1 MARTKKVLPE
11 GVKVMFE
18 AVTGRPHGRGI
29 FGIEDEGD
37 EVARQAKLQRMAER
51 IAAYDRGYAGNRRRC
66 PHCGY
71 WQQYKGDASREISV
85 EGGTLTVRRAYYVC
99 LRCHATSYPL
109 DEQLGLGEE
118 QEQGRLREKLA
129 LIAVLVPYHQAPQ
142 VCQTLVGSERY
153 ASSLRRLALR
163 EAERLSKSGHQH
175 TLRKREQ
182 DRIYLQI
189 DGQLCPTRDARQGP
203 EDQGYREAKAVMAF
217 SQADVAEVSKE
228 RHELLAKVL
237 KAQITD
243 CESFRP
249 LVEEVYRQAHGPQA
263 AEVIVLADGAHW
275 IWNLATDLLPHAVQI
290 LDFSHAKPYLWEAAK
305 LIYGADSAFV
315 RPWVKEREDLLFA
328 NNIAQVIR
336 HLQHFVDLAPGL
348 ESIIHYFQQNQARM
362 QYGTYQQR
370 GYFIGSG
377 AIESAGKQ
385 LTAAR
390 IKGPGMR
397 WNVTDLN
404 AFLTLRCVFLEHAWT
419 TYWDAQAQL
428 AA

>member
-1 MARTKKVLPE
+1 MGRGKRALPD
-11 GVKVMFE
+11 GLTVTFE
-18 AVTGRPHGRGI
+18 AITGRACGRGI
-29 FGIEDEGD
+29 FGIEDEGE

-51 IAAYDRGYAGNRRRC
+51 IAAYDRGYEGNRRRC
-66 PHCGY
+66 PQCGQ
-71 WQQYKGDASREISV
+71 WQQYKGDARREVVV
-85 EGGTLTVRRAYYVC
+85 EGGTLTVARAYYVC
-99 LRCHATSYPL
+99 PRCHTTSYPL

-118 QEQGRLREKLA
+118 REQGRLREKLA
-129 LIAVLVPYHQAPQ
+129 LVAVLVPYHQAPQ
-142 VCQTLVGSERY
+142 VCQTLLGSERY
-153 ASSLRRLALR
+153 ASSLRRVALR
-163 EAERLSKSGHQH
+163 EAARLTTSGHRH
-175 TLRKREQ
+175 SLRERKQ

-189 DGQLCPTRDARQGP
+189 DGQLCPTREPRQGP
-203 EDQGYREAKAVMAF
+203 EDQGYREAKAVVAF

-237 KAQITD
+237 KAKVTD
-243 CESFRP
+243 SDAFRAI
-249 LVEEVYRQAHGPQA
+249 VAEVYQQAHGPQA

-275 IWNLATDLLPHAVQI
+275 IWNLVQELSPHAVQI
-290 LDFSHAKPYLWEAAK
+290 LDFSHAKHYLWEAAK

-328 NNIAQVIR
+328 DKVEQVIT
-336 HLQHFVDLAPGL
+336 HLQRFVDLAPAL
-348 ESIIHYFQQNQARM
+348 APIIHYFQQNQARM
-362 QYGTYQQR
+362 HYGTYQQR

-397 WNVTDLN
+397 WNVADLN
-404 AFLTLRCVFLEHAWT
+404 ALLTLRCVFLEHSWP

>member
-1 MARTKKVLPE
+1 
-11 GVKVMFE
+11 
-18 AVTGRPHGRGI
+18 
-29 FGIEDEGD
+29 
-37 EVARQAKLQRMAER
+37 
-51 IAAYDRGYAGNRRRC
+51 
-66 PHCGY
+66 
-71 WQQYKGDASREISV
+71 
-85 EGGTLTVRRAYYVC
+85 
-99 LRCHATSYPL
+99 
-109 DEQLGLGEE
+109 
-118 QEQGRLREKLA
+118 
-129 LIAVLVPYHQAPQ
+129 
-142 VCQTLVGSERY
+142 
-153 ASSLRRLALR
+153 
-163 EAERLSKSGHQH
+163 
-175 TLRKREQ
+175 
-182 DRIYLQI
+182 
-189 DGQLCPTRDARQGP
+189 
-203 EDQGYREAKAVMAF
+203 MAF

-237 KAQITD
+237 KAQVTD
-243 CESFRP
+243 CESFRS

-275 IWNLATDLLPHAVQI
+275 IWNLVTDLMPHAVQI
-290 LDFSHAKPYLWEAAK
+290 LDFSHAKHYLWDAAK

-328 NNIAQVIR
+328 NQIEQVIT

-348 ESIIHYFQQNQARM
+348 DSIIHYFQQNQGRM

-404 AFLTLRCVFLEHAWT
+404 ALLTLRCLFLEHSWP
-419 TYWDAQAQL
+419 TYWDAQAQC

>member
-1 MARTKKVLPE
+1 MAHGKKALPE
-11 GVKVMFE
+11 GVKVVFE
-18 AVTGRPHGRGI
+18 AITGRTGGRGI
-29 FGIEDEGD
+29 FGIEEEGD

-51 IAAYDRGYAGNRRRC
+51 IAAYDRGYEGNRRRC
-66 PHCGY
+66 PQCGQ
-71 WQQYKGDASREISV
+71 WQKYKGDASREVVV
-85 EGGTLTVRRAYYVC
+85 EGGTLTVARAYYSC
-99 LRCHATSYPL
+99 PTCHATSYPL

-129 LIAVLVPYHQAPQ
+129 LVAVLVPYHQAPQ
-142 VCQTLVGSERY
+142 VCQTLLGSERY
-153 ASSLRRLALR
+153 ASSLRRVALR
-163 EAERLSKSGHQH
+163 EAERLTTSGHQH
-175 TLRKREQ
+175 RLRKREQ
-182 DRIYLQI
+182 DRIYVQI
-189 DGQLCPTRDARQGP
+189 DGQLCPTREPRQGP
-203 EDQGYREAKAVMAF
+203 EDQGYREAKAVVAF

-243 CESFRP
+243 CESFRA
-249 LVEEVYRQAHGPQA
+249 LVADVYQQAHGPQA
-263 AEVIVLADGAHW
+263 AEVLVLADGAHW
-275 IWNLATDLLPHAVQI
+275 IWNLVDDLLPHAVQI
-290 LDFSHAKPYLWEAAK
+290 LDFSHAKHYLWEAAK

-328 NNIAQVIR
+328 DKVEQVIA
-336 HLQHFVDLAPGL
+336 HLQRFVDIAPGL
-348 ESIIHYFQQNQARM
+348 ASIIRYFQQNQARM
-362 QYGTYQQR
+362 YYGTYQQR

-385 LTAAR
+385 ITAAR

-404 AFLTLRCVFLEHAWT
+404 ALLALRCVFLEHSWT
-419 TYWDAQAQL
+419 TYWDAQAQR